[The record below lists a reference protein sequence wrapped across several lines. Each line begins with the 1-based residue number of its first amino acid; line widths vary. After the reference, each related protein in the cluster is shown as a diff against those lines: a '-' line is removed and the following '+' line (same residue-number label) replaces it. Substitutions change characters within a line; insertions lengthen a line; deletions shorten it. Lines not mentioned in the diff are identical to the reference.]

1 MSAPKTTT
9 EDFHSAAMIDAAVQ
23 LAKKVKAN
31 SILIYVDSLTDVA
44 AVAEKVK
51 RAANLV
57 LVARD
62 EKDELRCKEHTNKV
76 LRVPDLDLTRLA
88 QIKMATLMA
97 FSQRMLSPG
106 EEFVFLVGIKG
117 QALDTLVTMTVG
129 KEFEIFQSVDQPKLT
144 EHIKRVVFQQVLT
157 IALELAQQGR
167 EGKQVGCLMVVGDHK
182 EVQKYCQQNIINP
195 FKGYTEKERN
205 ILNNNIKET
214 VKEFSTIDGAFVIKG
229 NGVIN
234 SAGTTLRPNIS
245 GEELPLALGTR
256 HSTAAAIT
264 ASSKSIAITLSES
277 TGTVRVWRKGQMI
290 TEIERAARTGPPSP
304 TPVAEGRKPKGE
316 GTASHK
322 AK

>member
-1 MSAPKTTT
+1 MAARKADSNNL
-9 EDFHSAAMIDAAVQ
+9 HSGAMIDAAVQ
-23 LAKKVKAN
+23 VAEKVKAKAV
-31 SILIYVDSLTDVA
+31 LIYVDSLDDVG

-51 RAANLV
+51 KVTRLI

-62 EKDELRCKEHTNKV
+62 EKDELRSKEHANTV

-97 FSQRMLSPG
+97 FSQRLLSPG

-117 QALDTLVTMTVG
+117 QSLDTLVTMTVG
-129 KEFEIFQSVDQPKLT
+129 KEFEIFQTVDQPKLT
-144 EHIKRVVFQQVLT
+144 EHVKRVVFQQVLT

-167 EGKQVGCLMVVGDHK
+167 EGKPVGALLVVGDHK

-195 FKGYTEKERN
+195 FRGYTEKERN
-205 ILNNNIKET
+205 ILNDVIKET
-214 VKEFSTIDGAFVIKG
+214 VKEFCTIDGAFVIKG
-229 NGVIN
+229 NGVIV

-256 HSTAAAIT
+256 HSSAAAIT
-264 ASSKSIAITLSES
+264 ASTRSIAITLSES

-290 TEIERAARTGPPSP
+290 TEIERAARTGPPGP
-304 TPVAEGRKPKGE
+304 TPATE
-316 GTASHK
+316 GT
-322 AK
+322 

>member
-1 MSAPKTTT
+1 MAAQKADTINK
-9 EDFHSAAMIDAAVQ
+9 HSDAMIDAAVQ
-23 LAKKVKAN
+23 VAKKVKAKAV
-31 SILIYVDSLTDVA
+31 LIYVDSLDDVG

-51 RAANLV
+51 KVTRLI

-62 EKDELRCKEHTNKV
+62 EKDELRGKEHAHKI

-97 FSQRMLSPG
+97 FSQRLLSPG

-117 QALDTLVTMTVG
+117 QTLDTLVTMTVG
-129 KEFEIFQSVDQPKLT
+129 KEFEIFQTVDQPKLT

-167 EGKQVGCLMVVGDHK
+167 EGKAVGALLVVGDHK

-195 FKGYTEKERN
+195 FKGYTEKECN
-205 ILNNNIKET
+205 ILHSGIKET
-214 VKEFSTIDGAFVIKG
+214 VKEFCTIDGAFVIKG
-229 NGVIN
+229 NGAIL

-245 GEELPLALGTR
+245 GEELPPALGTR
-256 HSTAAAIT
+256 HSSAAAIT
-264 ASSKSIAITLSES
+264 ASTRSIAITLSES

-290 TEIERAARTGPPSP
+290 TEIERAARTSPPSP
-304 TPVAEGRKPKGE
+304 PPPAEG
-316 GTASHK
+316 T
-322 AK
+322 

>member
-1 MSAPKTTT
+1 MATQKT
-9 EDFHSAAMIDAAVQ
+9 DSNNLHSGAMIDAAVQ
-23 LAKKVKAN
+23 VAKKVKAKAV
-31 SILIYVDSLTDVA
+31 LIYVDSLDDVG

-51 RAANLV
+51 KVTRLI
-57 LVARD
+57 LIARD
-62 EKDELRCKEHTNKV
+62 EKDELRGKEHTNKV

-88 QIKMATLMA
+88 QIKMATLIA
-97 FSQRMLSPG
+97 FSQRLLSPG

-117 QALDTLVTMTVG
+117 QTLDTLVTMTVG
-129 KEFEIFQSVDQPKLT
+129 KEFEIFQTVDQPKLT

-167 EGKQVGCLMVVGDHK
+167 EGKPVGALLVVGDHK

-205 ILNNNIKET
+205 ILNNVIKET
-214 VKEFSTIDGAFVIKG
+214 VKEFCTIDGAFVVKG
-229 NGVIN
+229 NGVIV

-256 HSTAAAIT
+256 HSSAAAIT
-264 ASSKSIAITLSES
+264 ASTRSIAITLSES

-290 TEIERAARTGPPSP
+290 TEIERAARIGPPAP
-304 TPVAEGRKPKGE
+304 PPATEG
-316 GTASHK
+316 A
-322 AK
+322 

>member
-1 MSAPKTTT
+1 MAAHRIDSNNL
-9 EDFHSAAMIDAAVQ
+9 HSNAMIDAAVQ
-23 LAKKVKAN
+23 VAKKVKAKAV
-31 SILIYVDSLTDVA
+31 LIYVDSLDNVGN
-44 AVAEKVK
+44 VAEKVK
-51 RAANLV
+51 KVTQLI

-62 EKDELRCKEHTNKV
+62 EKDELRGKDYANKI

-97 FSQRMLSPG
+97 FSQRLLSPG

-129 KEFEIFQSVDQPKLT
+129 KEFEIFQTVNQPKLT

-157 IALELAQQGR
+157 IALGLAQQGR
-167 EGKQVGCLMVVGDHK
+167 EGKPVGALLVVGDHK

-205 ILNNNIKET
+205 ILNDVIKET
-214 VKEFSTIDGAFVIKG
+214 VKEFCTIDGAFVIKG
-229 NGVIN
+229 NGVIV

-256 HSTAAAIT
+256 HSSAAAIT
-264 ASSKSIAITLSES
+264 ASTRSIAITLSES

-290 TEIERAARTGPPSP
+290 TEIERAARIGPPSP
-304 TPVAEGRKPKGE
+304 SSTAEG
-316 GTASHK
+316 T
-322 AK
+322 

>member
-1 MSAPKTTT
+1 MAAQKADSNNL
-9 EDFHSAAMIDAAVQ
+9 HSGAMIDAAVQ
-23 LAKKVKAN
+23 VAKKVKAKAV
-31 SILIYVDSLTDVA
+31 LIYVDSLDDVG

-51 RAANLV
+51 KVTRLI

-62 EKDELRCKEHTNKV
+62 EKDELRGKEHAHKI

-97 FSQRMLSPG
+97 FSQRLLSPG

-117 QALDTLVTMTVG
+117 QTLDTLVTMTVG
-129 KEFEIFQSVDQPKLT
+129 KEFEIFQTVDQPKLT

-167 EGKQVGCLMVVGDHK
+167 EGKPVGALLVVGDHK
-182 EVQKYCQQNIINP
+182 EVHKYCQQNIINP
-195 FKGYTEKERN
+195 FRGYTEKERN
-205 ILNNNIKET
+205 ILNDVIKET
-214 VKEFSTIDGAFVIKG
+214 VKEFCTIDGAFVIKG
-229 NGVIN
+229 NGVIV

-245 GEELPLALGTR
+245 GEALPLALGTR
-256 HSTAAAIT
+256 HSSAAAIT
-264 ASSKSIAITLSES
+264 ASTRSLAITLSES

-304 TPVAEGRKPKGE
+304 PPAAES
-316 GTASHK
+316 A
-322 AK
+322 

>member
-1 MSAPKTTT
+1 MGGQKNDSN
-9 EDFHSAAMIDAAVQ
+9 ELHSAAMIDAAVQ
-23 LAKKVKAN
+23 VAKKVKAKAV
-31 SILIYVDSLTDVA
+31 LIYVDSLDDVG

-51 RAANLV
+51 KVTRLI

-62 EKDELRCKEHTNKV
+62 EKDELRGKEHANKI

-97 FSQRMLSPG
+97 FSQRLLSPG

-117 QALDTLVTMTVG
+117 QTLDTLVTMTVG
-129 KEFEIFQSVDQPKLT
+129 KEFEIFQTVDQPKLT

-167 EGKQVGCLMVVGDHK
+167 EGKPVGALLVVGDHK

-205 ILNNNIKET
+205 ILNDVIKET
-214 VKEFSTIDGAFVIKG
+214 VKEFCTIDGAFVIKG
-229 NGVIN
+229 NGVII

-245 GEELPLALGTR
+245 GEALPLALGTR
-256 HSTAAAIT
+256 HSGAAAIT
-264 ASSKSIAITLSES
+264 ASTRSLAITLSES

-290 TEIERAARTGPPSP
+290 TEIERAARTGPPGPSP
-304 TPVAEGRKPKGE
+304 STE
-316 GTASHK
+316 GT
-322 AK
+322 

>member
-1 MSAPKTTT
+1 MAAQKV
-9 EDFHSAAMIDAAVQ
+9 DFNNLHSNAMIDAAIQV
-23 LAKKVKAN
+23 AKKVKAKAV
-31 SILIYVDSLTDVA
+31 LIYVDSLDDVG

-51 RAANLV
+51 KVTRLI

-62 EKDELRCKEHTNKV
+62 EKDELRSKEHAHTI
-76 LRVPDLDLTRLA
+76 LRVPDLDLTRMA
-88 QIKMATLMA
+88 QIKMATLIA
-97 FSQRMLSPG
+97 FSQRLLSPG

-117 QALDTLVTMTVG
+117 QTLDTLVTMTVG
-129 KEFEIFQSVDQPKLT
+129 KEFEIFQTVDQPKLT

-167 EGKQVGCLMVVGDHK
+167 EGKPVGALLVVGDHK

-195 FKGYTEKERN
+195 FRGYTEKERN
-205 ILNNNIKET
+205 ILNDVIKET
-214 VKEFSTIDGAFVIKG
+214 VKEFCTIDGAFVIKG
-229 NGVIN
+229 NGVIV

-256 HSTAAAIT
+256 HSSAAAIT
-264 ASSKSIAITLSES
+264 ASTRSIAITLSES

-304 TPVAEGRKPKGE
+304 PPTVEG
-316 GTASHK
+316 A
-322 AK
+322 

>member
-1 MSAPKTTT
+1 MAAQKADSNSL
-9 EDFHSAAMIDAAVQ
+9 HSDAMIDAAVQ
-23 LAKKVKAN
+23 VAKKVKAKAV
-31 SILIYVDSLTDVA
+31 LIYVDSLDDVG

-51 RAANLV
+51 KITRLI

-62 EKDELRCKEHTNKV
+62 EKDELRGKEHANKV

-97 FSQRMLSPG
+97 FSQRLLSPG

-117 QALDTLVTMTVG
+117 QPLDTLVTMTVG
-129 KEFEIFQSVDQPKLT
+129 KEFEIFQTVDQPKLT

-167 EGKQVGCLMVVGDHK
+167 EGKPVGALLVVGDHK

-195 FKGYTEKERN
+195 FRGYTEKERN
-205 ILNNNIKET
+205 ILNDVIKET
-214 VKEFSTIDGAFVIKG
+214 VKEFCTIDGAFVIKG
-229 NGVIN
+229 NGVIV

-245 GEELPLALGTR
+245 GETLPLALGTR
-256 HSTAAAIT
+256 HSSAAAIT
-264 ASSKSIAITLSES
+264 ASTRSIAITLSES

-290 TEIERAARTGPPSP
+290 TEIERAARIGPPGPP
-304 TPVAEGRKPKGE
+304 TAAD
-316 GTASHK
+316 GT
-322 AK
+322 

>member
-1 MSAPKTTT
+1 MAAQKADTN
-9 EDFHSAAMIDAAVQ
+9 DLHSGAMIDAAVQ
-23 LAKKVKAN
+23 VAKKVKAKAV
-31 SILIYVDSLTDVA
+31 LIYVDSLDDVG

-51 RAANLV
+51 KVTRLI

-62 EKDELRCKEHTNKV
+62 EKDELRGKEHTNKV

-88 QIKMATLMA
+88 QIKMATLIA
-97 FSQRMLSPG
+97 FSQRLLSPG

-117 QALDTLVTMTVG
+117 QPLDTLVTMTVG
-129 KEFEIFQSVDQPKLT
+129 KEFEIFQTVDQPKLT

-167 EGKQVGCLMVVGDHK
+167 EGKPVGALLVVGDHK
-182 EVQKYCQQNIINP
+182 EGQKYCQQNIINP

-205 ILNNNIKET
+205 ILHDVIKET
-214 VKEFSTIDGAFVIKG
+214 VKEFCTIDGAFVVKG
-229 NGVIN
+229 NGVIV

-256 HSTAAAIT
+256 HSSAAAIT
-264 ASSKSIAITLSES
+264 ASTQSIAITLSES

-290 TEIERAARTGPPSP
+290 TEIERAARTAPPGPPP
-304 TPVAEGRKPKGE
+304 ATEG
-316 GTASHK
+316 A
-322 AK
+322 

>member
-1 MSAPKTTT
+1 MAAQKADSNNL
-9 EDFHSAAMIDAAVQ
+9 HSGAMIDAAVQ
-23 LAKKVKAN
+23 VAKKVKAKAV
-31 SILIYVDSLTDVA
+31 LIYVDSLDDVG

-51 RAANLV
+51 KVTRLI

-62 EKDELRCKEHTNKV
+62 EKDELRAKEHANKI

-97 FSQRMLSPG
+97 FSQRLLSPG

-117 QALDTLVTMTVG
+117 QPLDTLVTMTVG
-129 KEFEIFQSVDQPKLT
+129 KEFEIFQTVDQPKLT
-144 EHIKRVVFQQVLT
+144 EHVKRVVFQQVLT

-167 EGKQVGCLMVVGDHK
+167 EGKPVGALLVVGDHK

-195 FKGYTEKERN
+195 FRGYTEKERN
-205 ILNNNIKET
+205 ILNDVIKET
-214 VKEFSTIDGAFVIKG
+214 VKEFCTIDGAFVVKG
-229 NGVIN
+229 NGVIV

-256 HSTAAAIT
+256 HSSAAAIT
-264 ASSKSIAITLSES
+264 ASTRSIAITLSES

-290 TEIERAARTGPPSP
+290 TEIERAARIGPPSP
-304 TPVAEGRKPKGE
+304 PPATEG
-316 GTASHK
+316 A
-322 AK
+322 

>member
-1 MSAPKTTT
+1 MAAHRIDSNNL
-9 EDFHSAAMIDAAVQ
+9 HSNAMIDAAVQ
-23 LAKKVKAN
+23 VAKKVKAKAV
-31 SILIYVDSLTDVA
+31 LIYVDSLDNVGN
-44 AVAEKVK
+44 VAEKVK
-51 RAANLV
+51 KVTQLI

-62 EKDELRCKEHTNKV
+62 EKDELRGKDYANKI

-97 FSQRMLSPG
+97 FSQRLLSPG

-129 KEFEIFQSVDQPKLT
+129 KEFEIFQTVNQPKLT

-167 EGKQVGCLMVVGDHK
+167 EGKPVGALLVVGDHK

-205 ILNNNIKET
+205 ILNDVIKET
-214 VKEFSTIDGAFVIKG
+214 VKEFCTIDGAFVIKG
-229 NGVIN
+229 NGVIV

-256 HSTAAAIT
+256 HSSAAAIT
-264 ASSKSIAITLSES
+264 ASTRSIAITLSES

-290 TEIERAARTGPPSP
+290 TEIERAARIGPPSP
-304 TPVAEGRKPKGE
+304 SSTAEG
-316 GTASHK
+316 T
-322 AK
+322 

>member
-1 MSAPKTTT
+1 MAAQKADSNNL
-9 EDFHSAAMIDAAVQ
+9 HSGAMIDAAVQ
-23 LAKKVKAN
+23 VAKKVKAKAV
-31 SILIYVDSLTDVA
+31 LIYVDSLDDVG

-51 RAANLV
+51 KVTRLI

-62 EKDELRCKEHTNKV
+62 EKDELRGKEHAHKI

-97 FSQRMLSPG
+97 FSQRLLSPG

-117 QALDTLVTMTVG
+117 QTLDTLVTMTVG
-129 KEFEIFQSVDQPKLT
+129 KEFEIFQTVDQPKLT

-167 EGKQVGCLMVVGDHK
+167 EGKPVGALLVVGDHK

-195 FKGYTEKERN
+195 FKGYTEKECN
-205 ILNNNIKET
+205 ILNDGIKET
-214 VKEFSTIDGAFVIKG
+214 VKEFCTIDGAFVIKG
-229 NGVIN
+229 NGAIL

-256 HSTAAAIT
+256 HSSAAAIT
-264 ASSKSIAITLSES
+264 ASTRSIAVTLSES

-290 TEIERAARTGPPSP
+290 TEIERAARTSPPSP
-304 TPVAEGRKPKGE
+304 PPPAEG
-316 GTASHK
+316 A
-322 AK
+322 